1 MFTRKTFQNYRLQ
14 NSNQLY
20 FLKENLIHIVFSFR
34 STPCVLGLEERIYME
49 NGSKFSPPNP
59 NQPYFLKNSS
69 HLFLF
74 FLPFFS
80 FLSVYFYFV
89 LFFSSTTMPII
100 NGGDNPPTID
110 VAVGRPFVLM
120 N

>member
-34 STPCVLGLEERIYME
+34 STPCVPGLEERIYME

-110 VAVGRPFVLM
+110 VAVGRPFALM

>member
-1 MFTRKTFQNYRLQ
+1 
-14 NSNQLY
+14 
-20 FLKENLIHIVFSFR
+20 
-34 STPCVLGLEERIYME
+34 ME

-110 VAVGRPFVLM
+110 VAVGRPFALM